1 MPSRLAPRIVTLL
14 IALATAGTAG
24 SAHAD
29 VKQEAPLPA
38 ADSEKLLAFFDELV
52 DTAATHAA
60 DCAAQAGAVDG
71 VVTKHLNT
79 LQMMWAARKA
89 QKVVPKDVQE
99 KLDQRALEMVSALRK
114 CWDHKGVKKAF
125 QRMKPPKE
133 DGKLKPRP
141 KQDPPP
147 AEAEA
152 EAEAK

>member
-1 MPSRLAPRIVTLL
+1 MPRRLAPRIVTLL
-14 IALATAGTAG
+14 IALAGAGTAG

-29 VKQEAPLPA
+29 VKQEVPLSA

-52 DTAATHAA
+52 DTAAKHAA

-79 LQMMWAARKA
+79 LQMMWAAKKA
-89 QKVVPKDVQE
+89 QKVVPKDVRE
-99 KLDQRALEMVSALRK
+99 KLDKRALEMVSALRK
-114 CWDHKGVKKAF
+114 CWDHDGVKKAF

-133 DGKLKPRP
+133 EAKPKP
-141 KQDPPP
+141 KQDQPP

-152 EAEAK
+152 EAK